1 MVTKSLKKRFGTKA
15 VEKGF
20 ITVEQLLK
28 AIKTQVLEDLG
39 THMHRPIG
47 AILFEQGA
55 INDHEIISL
64 IN

>member
-1 MVTKSLKKRFGTKA
+1 MATKSSKKRFGTMA
-15 VEKGF
+15 VERGF
-20 ITVEQLLK
+20 ITVEQLLQ

-47 AILFEQGA
+47 AILFEQGSIA
-55 INDHEIISL
+55 DYQIDSL